1 MDLREVIAKV
11 KNIAESAHS
20 SFHAGRLDDAE
31 NYLMVEM
38 QTIARYFDGKTTPA
52 GDVTESATSEKPAET
67 LEETQAKVSGP
78 GVHPAVVDPVLPA
91 SQFGG
96 SLTDEKPTQ

>member
-1 MDLREVIAKV
+1 MDLREVIAKA

-38 QTIARYFDGKTTPA
+38 QTIARYFDAKTTPA
-52 GDVTESATSEKPAET
+52 GDVTETATSEKPA
-67 LEETQAKVSGP
+67 APSM
-78 GVHPAVVDPVLPA
+78 
-91 SQFGG
+91 
-96 SLTDEKPTQ
+96 EKLWGR

>member
-11 KNIAESAHS
+11 KITADGAHS
-20 SFHAGRLDDAE
+20 SFHAGRRDDAE
-31 NYLMVEM
+31 KYLMVEM
-38 QTIARYFDGKTTPA
+38 RTIARYFDGKTTPA
-52 GDVTESATSEKPAET
+52 GDINESATSEKPAEVQT
-67 LEETQAKVSGP
+67 EKQAEVP
-78 GVHPAVVDPVLPA
+78 GAQVRPAEVGPVLPA